1 MRIHRKLTDGTNTA
15 PPRPDDRSFKQLD
28 AAVAQLKKD
37 IAELEHKTHPS
48 EIDDFLLN
56 LYHTMLQQTMAQ
68 RAKLFRSA
76 H

>member
-1 MRIHRKLTDGTNTA
+1 MKIHSKLTEGTNTA

-37 IAELEHKTHPS
+37 IAELEHKTYPS

-56 LYHTMLQQTMAQ
+56 LYHTSLQQVMAQ
-68 RAKLFRSA
+68 RAKLFHSA